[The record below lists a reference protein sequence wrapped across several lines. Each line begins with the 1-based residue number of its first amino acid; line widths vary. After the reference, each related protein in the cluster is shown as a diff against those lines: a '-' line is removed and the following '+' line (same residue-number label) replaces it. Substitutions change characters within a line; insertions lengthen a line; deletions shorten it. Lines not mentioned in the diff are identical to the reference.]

1 MGEIMVSNS
10 APDQGG
16 EYMPDLDEM
25 SLVLCCHRWETLQD
39 WVSKLDQLADLSD
52 EQVDSL
58 VVLSAPRTR
67 PVAR

>member
-1 MGEIMVSNS
+1 MGKMMASNS
-10 APDQGG
+10 APVQGG
-16 EYMPDLDEM
+16 EHMPDLDEM
-25 SLVLCCHRWETLQD
+25 SLVLFCHRWETLQD

-58 VVLSAPRTR
+58 VVLSSPRMR